1 MFAWATPLFAIFR
14 TPHSQS
20 AWATPLVAL
29 ALQRKRSALPPRT
42 SCAGEKRFC
51 RGNDLCASFFFV
63 FLSREARQPGGQQVP
78 LLFPERPRS
87 RDYTKQGLSE
97 PHTQKMSS
105 FRNAVKRKTHKER
118 SQPESRKRFG
128 LLEKHKDYV
137 ERARDYNRKKRRL
150 QALKEKAAFRNPDEF
165 YMKMQSTATK
175 RGVHTNLG
183 EDSIDA
189 DTLKLFKTQ
198 DLGYITLKKQSE
210 QTKIGAFSCGSAGG
224 RPRE

>member
-1 MFAWATPLFAIFR
+1 
-14 TPHSQS
+14 
-20 AWATPLVAL
+20 
-29 ALQRKRSALPPRT
+29 
-42 SCAGEKRFC
+42 
-51 RGNDLCASFFFV
+51 
-63 FLSREARQPGGQQVP
+63 
-78 LLFPERPRS
+78 
-87 RDYTKQGLSE
+87 
-97 PHTQKMSS
+97 MSS

-150 QALKEKAAFRNPDEF
+150 QALQEKAAFRNPDEF

-210 QTKIGAFSCGSAGG
+210 QTKIGAFSCGCAARVSA
-224 RPRE
+224 PRRCFWPTPDLQGTIWQSVSRAACIA